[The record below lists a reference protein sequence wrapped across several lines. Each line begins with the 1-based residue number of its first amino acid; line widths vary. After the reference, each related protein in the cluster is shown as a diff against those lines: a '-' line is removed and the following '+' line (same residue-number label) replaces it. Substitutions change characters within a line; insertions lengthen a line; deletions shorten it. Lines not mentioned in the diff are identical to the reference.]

1 MTTESRRSKLMSLV
15 FDLITSRAFTHVAWW
30 LLLIAVFFSL
40 EEPAYGFWF
49 RLTNALLLGL
59 FYMGIVYFNLL
70 YLIPEYLSQ
79 KKIFRYILL
88 LLVSL
93 LIASPI
99 RTFLFYLKFNA
110 HPDLQ
115 LRVLE
120 TQVEQYLASL
130 FIVLSSTVLKI
141 ISDWLRQQRKLRELT
156 TQNLQSEIR
165 FLRSQINPHF
175 LFNTLNSLYAL
186 TLKKD
191 DSAPAIVL
199 KLSDM
204 MRYMLYESNS
214 EKVPLKKEVDYIKNY
229 LELEKLRHGE
239 KTEVYF
245 ELEGAMSDQKITPLL
260 FIPFIENCFKHGVN
274 KSLENSVV
282 HLHMK
287 LENSKIW
294 FQIRNSKPADLN
306 SLESANDV
314 GGIGLENIKRR
325 LKLLY
330 PGKHH
335 LEIRDKSDEYIV
347 NLELMLE

>member
-1 MTTESRRSKLMSLV
+1 MTTESQRSKLLGLV

-40 EEPAYGFWF
+40 EEPGYGFWF

-59 FYMGIVYFNLL
+59 FYMGVVYFNLL

-141 ISDWLRQQRKLRELT
+141 ISDWLRQQRELRELT

-229 LELEKLRHGE
+229 LELEKLRHGV
-239 KTEVYF
+239 KTEVIF

-274 KSLENSVV
+274 KSVEKSLVQ
-282 HLHMK
+282 LHMK
-287 LENSKIW
+287 LEDNKIW

-306 SLESANDV
+306 SLEISNEV

-335 LEIRDKSDEYIV
+335 LEIRDKSAEYIV